1 MGLKGANGHR
11 DRQIASVA
19 ARQHGVALLAQLVAA
34 GVTQRAVARRVKSG
48 HLHRVHRGVYAVGHT
63 RLSKEGRWMAAVLAY
78 GDDATLSHRSAAELW
93 GLLPH
98 RNGAVDITVPG
109 AGGRRRRQGIRLH
122 RSLLLTP
129 AVTSRRNGIP
139 VTNPARTLADLPRV
153 ATPEEVRRA
162 IRQAEVLGFAIGW
175 RLRWHPQRARASL
188 PAPLPPAPHPA
199 TRSKR
204 PDWSL
209 PRGLSVE
216 GSPPDRRDR
225 RLSLPPRSLG
235 FRSRPRP

>member
-48 HLHRVHRGVYAVGHT
+48 HLHRAHRGVYAVGHT

-98 RNGAVDITVPG
+98 RNGAVDVTVPG

-139 VTNPARTLADLPRV
+139 VTNPARTLADLRRV
-153 ATPEEVRRA
+153 ATRDELGRA
-162 IRQAEVLGFAIGW
+162 TRQAEVKGLPIGDLGTGIDLTRSELE
-175 RLRWHPQRARASL
+175 RLFLRLCPRHRIP
-188 PAPLPPAPHPA
+188 PPAVNVRFGP
-199 TRSKR
+199 
-204 PDWSL
+204 L

-216 GSPPDRRDR
+216 GPPPDRRD
-225 RLSLPPRSLG
+225 
-235 FRSRPRP
+235 